1 MEVTTMAMFAKRH
14 FEAIATVMQNTH
26 PGFDE
31 DCLNYDET
39 LETWKTIREE
49 LAATFARDNSRFQAE
64 RFKLACLP
72 GNSVTSRSRFA
83 VTEA

>member
-1 MEVTTMAMFAKRH
+1 MAKLFARRH
-14 FEAIATVMQNTH
+14 YESIATVMQNTH

-64 RFKLACLP
+64 RFKLACLLAGKLRYQSQP
-72 GNSVTSRSRFA
+72 LRRDGGLT
-83 VTEA
+83 